1 MPADLAITGYE
12 HRALRVPERP
22 VGDSQTHVFETD
34 AFDYLYLELDTDA
47 GVTGVGVD
55 LIELRA
61 PGRPSVE
68 TLRSRVDAVVGDA
81 VGESAFSLLNRRRR
95 HRGGVYNYYE
105 SGSYGPGVG
114 VTLDMAL
121 WDACAKHV
129 DQPLYAFMGGAD
141 GPGASAPA
149 YASGLSF
156 VNADERTR
164 EVYRRFGELGEFD
177 AAKVKVG
184 HDSVDADVERLDLV
198 DDAMGGLDRLMID
211 PNEAWSPSETLRRL
225 RIFREAGFD
234 VFWVEDPVF
243 RHDLDGMGRVVE
255 NTPETHVTVGEYL
268 GFEEKRSLLDAGA
281 CDVLNSGADSGP
293 TGGDARAV
301 DGDAGRDQ
309 YRPRDGRDERP
320 RRAFAAGRRGRRV
333 LLSPA
338 VRTRGGTPLR
348 DRGRRG
354 GAGGSTRTRRRVR
367 RRRPG
372 GVRALTKK
380 D

>member
-1 MPADLAITGYE
+1 
-12 HRALRVPERP
+12 
-22 VGDSQTHVFETD
+22 
-34 AFDYLYLELDTDA
+34 
-47 GVTGVGVD
+47 
-55 LIELRA
+55 
-61 PGRPSVE
+61 
-68 TLRSRVDAVVGDA
+68 
-81 VGESAFSLLNRRRR
+81 
-95 HRGGVYNYYE
+95 
-105 SGSYGPGVG
+105 
-114 VTLDMAL
+114 
-121 WDACAKHV
+121 
-129 DQPLYAFMGGAD
+129 MGGAD

-156 VNADERTR
+156 VNDDERTR

-281 CDVLNSGADSGP
+281 CDVLNLQGLTA
-293 TGGDARAV
+293 AR
-301 DGDAGRDQ
+301 Q
-309 YRPRDGRDERP
+309 
-320 RRAFAAGRRGRRV
+320 AAT
-333 LLSPA
+333 LAQS
-338 VRTRGGTPLR
+338 TGTPVAIST
-348 DRGRRG
+348 DHATDATSVH
-354 GAGGSTRTRRRVR
+354 AGLSLPDVVAVECCYHRLFELAAEPPYAIEDGEVVPAD
-367 RRRPG
+367 RPG
-372 GVRALTKK
+372 HGVAFDDDVLAEYER
-380 D
+380 